1 MSWSAILPLPRG
13 GHFWAFLGFLA
24 FLMIHGGYHRLS
36 LLLFLGGPVFML
48 GASER
53 PQSGGV
59 PEESTH
65 HRWSMPLGG

>member
-1 MSWSAILPLPRG
+1 MSESAILPLPRG
-13 GHFWAFLGFLA
+13 GCFWAFLGFSV

-36 LLLFLGGPVFML
+36 LLLFFGGLVFTL
-48 GASER
+48 GASEW

-65 HRWSMPLGG
+65 PRWSVPLGG

>member
-1 MSWSAILPLPRG
+1 MSESAILPLSRG
-13 GHFWAFLGFLA
+13 GHFWAFLDFLV

-36 LLLFLGGPVFML
+36 LLLVLGGSVFAL

-65 HRWSMPLGG
+65 PRWSVSLGG